1 MGEIFMNVIEM
12 ESYKMK
18 PKRISVSKKRQI
30 TIPMEY
36 FNALNINDEVECVI
50 HDNCIIIK
58 PVSED
63 NDAGFSEYIL
73 QDLIKEGYEGD
84 ELLAEFK
91 VRKAKIRLAAKK
103 LLQEADKIAEDKSPY
118 ATMNDI
124 FGEEV

>member
-1 MGEIFMNVIEM
+1 MNVIEM